1 MDKPAGAPL
10 LLGVDQA
17 LVRRTQT
24 ARRLRSTFL
33 SAELFTDPAWDMLLE
48 LFARE
53 LGEESISA
61 SEICAVAGVGASSA
75 RRWLEALEEKGLIE
89 RASQARNDNDDWIKL
104 SAKGSA
110 QMQRYF
116 AAVATTSPPV

>member
-1 MDKPAGAPL
+1 MDKPARAPL

-33 SAELFTDPAWDMLLE
+33 PAELFTDPAWDMLLE
-48 LFARE
+48 LYARE
-53 LGEESISA
+53 LGDECISA
-61 SEICAVAGVGASSA
+61 SEICAVAGVAASSA

-89 RASQARNDNDDWIKL
+89 RASQAGNNNDDWIKL
-104 SAKGSA
+104 SAQGSA

-116 AAVATTSPPV
+116 AAVATTSAPI